1 LFVFKECHKHLK
13 EYSIRFN
20 FQVFESNTDPVK
32 TPILVVDKK
41 YIPEADAK
49 SINEINYSVQCSM
62 LRGHTFFNLDLQNEI
77 TGQETHFSICFCP
90 LEYAGNNELYG
101 RMVGFINIY
110 KQLGFLMVT
119 SPESLDKLNGKTGE
133 QIANMVVNGEIN
145 NLAVLGKF
153 DISPIE
159 TTNNIWIKILKYH
172 SVLKDLNNFDIF
184 HKVLIEMD
192 NKFLN
197 LDTRVFCKSCE
208 AIFKEI

>member
-1 LFVFKECHKHLK
+1 MFVFKQCHKHLK

-133 QIANMVVNGEIN
+133 QIADMVVNGEIN

-159 TTNNIWIKILKYH
+159 TTNNIWINILKYH
-172 SVLKDLNNFDIF
+172 PVLKALNNFDIF

>member
-1 LFVFKECHKHLK
+1 MFVFKECHKHLK

-133 QIANMVVNGEIN
+133 QIADMVVNGEIN
-145 NLAVLGKF
+145 NLAV
-153 DISPIE
+153 S
-159 TTNNIWIKILKYH
+159 WKI
-172 SVLKDLNNFDIF
+172 
-184 HKVLIEMD
+184 
-192 NKFLN
+192 
-197 LDTRVFCKSCE
+197 
-208 AIFKEI
+208 

>member
-133 QIANMVVNGEIN
+133 QIADMVVNGEIN

-159 TTNNIWIKILKYH
+159 TTNNIWINILKYH
-172 SVLKDLNNFDIF
+172 SVLKI
-184 HKVLIEMD
+184 
-192 NKFLN
+192 
-197 LDTRVFCKSCE
+197 
-208 AIFKEI
+208 

>member
-1 LFVFKECHKHLK
+1 
-13 EYSIRFN
+13 
-20 FQVFESNTDPVK
+20 
-32 TPILVVDKK
+32 
-41 YIPEADAK
+41 
-49 SINEINYSVQCSM
+49 M

-90 LEYAGNNELYG
+90 LEFAGNNELYG

-133 QIANMVVNGEIN
+133 QIADMVVNGEIN

-159 TTNNIWIKILKYH
+159 TTNNIWINILKYH
-172 SVLKDLNNFDIF
+172 SVLKI
-184 HKVLIEMD
+184 
-192 NKFLN
+192 
-197 LDTRVFCKSCE
+197 
-208 AIFKEI
+208 

>member
-1 LFVFKECHKHLK
+1 
-13 EYSIRFN
+13 
-20 FQVFESNTDPVK
+20 
-32 TPILVVDKK
+32 
-41 YIPEADAK
+41 
-49 SINEINYSVQCSM
+49 M
-62 LRGHTFFNLDLQNEI
+62 LRGHTFFNLNLQNEI
-77 TGQETHFSICFCP
+77 TGQETQFSICFCH
-90 LEYAGNNELYG
+90 LEFAENNEPYG
-101 RMVGFINIY
+101 RIVGFINIY

-159 TTNNIWIKILKYH
+159 TTNNIWINILKYYP
-172 SVLKDLNNFDIF
+172 VLNDLKNFDIF

-197 LDTRVFCKSCE
+197 LDTRVFCKSRE